1 MAKRKKV
8 KNIEKAK
15 ILLSLMR
22 PVNLVMIL
30 IAIIISIIV
39 STGTLGSVAIT
50 IPAMV
55 AAFFIAG
62 AGNTLNDYYD
72 AGIDTINRPDRPL
85 PSGKINPQTVWA
97 YAIILFGVGIVLS
110 FFLPVVCIAIAIV
123 NSCLLAIY
131 AAELKKSG
139 FFGNILISYLVAS
152 VFAFGAAAVGNLAI
166 GVFLSIVAF
175 FTNASREVI
184 KDLEDIK
191 GDEMFGA
198 KTLPLLEGRKKSI
211 FIASAFLI
219 MTIIISPLPYLL
231 GILSIFYM
239 IVAGTANVIFAVIAI
254 SMLRKPTVRNAKIN
268 QKKIKIG
275 AFIGLLAF
283 LAGIVG

>member
-1 MAKRKKV
+1 MAKRKKTGT
-8 KNIEKAK
+8 IEEARV
-15 ILLSLMR
+15 LFSLMR
-22 PVNLVMIL
+22 PFNLVMIVVAVL
-30 IAIIISIIV
+30 ISIIV
-39 STGTLGSVAIT
+39 SLGNFGTPLIT
-50 IPAMV
+50 ISAV
-55 AAFFIAG
+55 LAAVLIAG

-72 AGIDTINRPDRPL
+72 VGIDTINRPDRPL
-85 PSGKINPQTVWA
+85 PSGQISPQAVWA
-97 YAIILFGVGIVLS
+97 YAIILFGAGIVFS
-110 FFLPVVCIAIAIV
+110 FFLPFICIAIAIV
-123 NSCLLAIY
+123 NSTLLALY

-152 VFAFGAAAVGNLAI
+152 VFAFGGAAVGNLLI

-184 KDLEDIK
+184 KDLEDVR
-191 GDEMFGA
+191 GDKMFGA

-211 FIASAFLI
+211 FIAAAFLI
-219 MTIIISPLPYLL
+219 MTILISPLPYLL
-231 GILSIFYM
+231 GVLSIFYM
-239 IVAGTANVIFAVIAI
+239 IMAGAADVIFAII
-254 SMLRKPTVRNAKIN
+254 SLSMLRKPTVRNAKIN